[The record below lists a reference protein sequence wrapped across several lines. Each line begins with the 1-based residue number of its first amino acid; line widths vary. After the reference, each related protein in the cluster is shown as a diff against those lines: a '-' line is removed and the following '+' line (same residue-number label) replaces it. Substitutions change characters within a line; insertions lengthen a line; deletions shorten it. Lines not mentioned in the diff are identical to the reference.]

1 MTGQRV
7 FAAIGF
13 VAAGAALLLYGNG
26 AIELPYNQ
34 VFKLFNWY
42 AMLTLPMFIYMGYIL
57 AESGIAEDLYKMMHV
72 WVGRIPG
79 GLAMGTILVMVII
92 SAMNGLSVA
101 GMAIGA
107 TIALPEM
114 LRRGYDKVLISGVVQ
129 GGSSLGI
136 LIPPSVVL
144 VLYGMIA
151 RQPVSKLWFAGL
163 MPGLLMA
170 TMFIIYI
177 VIRAKLNPKLA
188 PPVPTEELN
197 MPFREKLALAK
208 AGIIPFADLLLHD
221 RAFRLRLHQPGRKL
235 GRGGHCATL
244 AAILKGRFSWRLI
257 RETSMKT
264 LAVSCMFMWLILA
277 ALAFGAV
284 FDGLGAVK
292 AIESLFITQWELS
305 PWMIIIMMQLSFLI
319 LGMFLDDTAMLV
331 IVAPLY
337 IPLVASLDLGFDNQL
352 IWYGVLYTITCQ
364 IAYITPPF
372 GYNLFLMRSL
382 APKEISLGDIYRS
395 IWPFAG
401 DDDADDHPSDDL
413 PADRAVAARADQ
425 RQGMS
430 STTTTRAEEAHSNR
444 EKTMTDKKPLSP
456 SEAILASRRNFLR
469 QSVVGAGAVAGA
481 TLAAPYVNAQ
491 SAPIKW
497 RLQTYS
503 GAPLGA
509 HVIKPQIDA
518 FNAAANGEMEIE
530 LYYADQLVPTAD
542 LFRALQNG
550 TLDAVQSD
558 EATMASPVDISV
570 FGGYFPFATRFSLDV
585 AALFRYY
592 GLKEIWEE
600 AYSEVEGVTWL
611 STGAWDPLHIFTVDK
626 PIRSLADMQGLRVFG
641 VPTAGKFLSQV
652 WPDPGDHP
660 VGQRRS
666 RDADRRDW
674 TAWHGAASPRPMR
687 WAGPMSANMR

>member
-1 MTGQRV
+1 MSYEMIALLMFASMALLLVTGQRV

-79 GLAMGTILVMVII
+79 GLAVGTILVMVII

-114 LRRGYDKVLISGVVQ
+114 LRRGYDKVLISGVIQ

-188 PPVPTEELN
+188 PAVPAEELN
-197 MPFREKLALAK
+197 MPFREKLALAR
-208 AGIIPFADLLLHD
+208 AGIIPFLIFFLMTGLFGFGYTSLVESSAVG
-221 RAFRLRLHQPGRKL
+221 ATA
-235 GRGGHCATL
+235 ATL
-244 AAILKGRFSWRLI
+244 AAVLKGRFSWRLI

-352 IWYGVLYTITCQ
+352 IWYGILYTITCQ

-401 DDDADDHPSDDL
+401 MMVL
-413 PADRAVAARADQ
+413 
-425 RQGMS
+425 
-430 STTTTRAEEAHSNR
+430 TI
-444 EKTMTDKKPLSP
+444 
-456 SEAILASRRNFLR
+456 ILLMIF
-469 QSVVGAGAVAGA
+469 
-481 TLAAPYVNAQ
+481 
-491 SAPIKW
+491 
-497 RLQTYS
+497 
-503 GAPLGA
+503 
-509 HVIKPQIDA
+509 PQI
-518 FNAAANGEMEIE
+518 
-530 LYYADQLVPTAD
+530 
-542 LFRALQNG
+542 AL
-550 TLDAVQSD
+550 
-558 EATMASPVDISV
+558 
-570 FGGYFPFATRFSLDV
+570 
-585 AALFRYY
+585 
-592 GLKEIWEE
+592 
-600 AYSEVEGVTWL
+600 WL
-611 STGAWDPLHIFTVDK
+611 PEQINVKG
-626 PIRSLADMQGLRVFG
+626 
-641 VPTAGKFLSQV
+641 
-652 WPDPGDHP
+652 
-660 VGQRRS
+660 
-666 RDADRRDW
+666 
-674 TAWHGAASPRPMR
+674 
-687 WAGPMSANMR
+687 